1 MAISSQS
8 RDIKFQAETFINLIH
23 ILSQAR
29 NFDKSSPLKS
39 ETELK
44 MNKTTNGQTCFILQG
59 SGFYKHSLDNP
70 NLKCFLVVLF
80 DNLLYHKAARRKIR
94 YLRIQRKTL
103 EDLYILGRKL
113 RVVYQELF
121 AKFPWCSFIHDCLTG
136 IQYFLGTLRTSQA
149 KSGVKSGLT
158 NSSHLSPEHTK
169 LYNKPNQ

>member
-23 ILSQAR
+23 ILSQAW
-29 NFDKSSPLKS
+29 NFDKSSPVKS
-39 ETELK
+39 ESEMN

-80 DNLLYHKAARRKIR
+80 DNLLYHEAARREIR

-103 EDLYILGRKL
+103 EDLFILVVNIWWLL
-113 RVVYQELF
+113 RIISKVSIMIRYN
-121 AKFPWCSFIHDCLTG
+121 G
-136 IQYFLGTLRTSQA
+136 IKRQSSNKRQA
-149 KSGVKSGLT
+149 A
-158 NSSHLSPEHTK
+158 LS
-169 LYNKPNQ
+169 LV

>member
-23 ILSQAR
+23 ILSQAW
-29 NFDKSSPLKS
+29 NFDKSSPVKS
-39 ETELK
+39 ESEVN

-80 DNLLYHKAARRKIR
+80 DNLLYHEAARREIR

-103 EDLYILGRKL
+103 EDLFIWVVNIWWLL
-113 RVVYQELF
+113 RIFSKVSIMIRYNLDKMSIVKQTSS
-121 AKFPWCSFIHDCLTG
+121 CSESRL
-136 IQYFLGTLRTSQA
+136 
-149 KSGVKSGLT
+149 K
-158 NSSHLSPEHTK
+158 
-169 LYNKPNQ
+169 

>member
-1 MAISSQS
+1 
-8 RDIKFQAETFINLIH
+8 
-23 ILSQAR
+23 
-29 NFDKSSPLKS
+29 
-39 ETELK
+39 

-80 DNLLYHKAARRKIR
+80 DNLLYHEAARREIR

-121 AKFPWCSFIHDCLTG
+121 AKLPWCSFISDSLTG
-136 IQYFLGTLRTSQA
+136 IQHFLRRNSLKWPFIIYNQTN
-149 KSGVKSGLT
+149 KSIIMQISI
-158 NSSHLSPEHTK
+158 
-169 LYNKPNQ
+169 NKNI

>member
-23 ILSQAR
+23 ILSQAW
-29 NFDKSSPLKS
+29 NFDKSSPVKS
-39 ETELK
+39 ESEMN

-80 DNLLYHKAARRKIR
+80 DNLLYHEAARREIR

-103 EDLYILGRKL
+103 EDLFILVVNIWWLL
-113 RVVYQELF
+113 RIISKVSIMIRYN
-121 AKFPWCSFIHDCLTG
+121 G
-136 IQYFLGTLRTSQA
+136 IKRQSSNKCQA
-149 KSGVKSGLT
+149 A
-158 NSSHLSPEHTK
+158 LS
-169 LYNKPNQ
+169 LV

>member
-23 ILSQAR
+23 ILSQAW
-29 NFDKSSPLKS
+29 NFDKSSPVKS
-39 ETELK
+39 ESEMN

-80 DNLLYHKAARRKIR
+80 DNLLYHEAARREIR

-103 EDLYILGRKL
+103 EDLFILVVNIWWLL
-113 RVVYQELF
+113 RISKVSIMIRYN
-121 AKFPWCSFIHDCLTG
+121 G
-136 IQYFLGTLRTSQA
+136 IKRQSSNKRQA
-149 KSGVKSGLT
+149 A
-158 NSSHLSPEHTK
+158 LS
-169 LYNKPNQ
+169 LV

>member
-23 ILSQAR
+23 ILSQAW
-29 NFDKSSPLKS
+29 NFDKSSPVKS
-39 ETELK
+39 ESEMN

-80 DNLLYHKAARRKIR
+80 DNLLYHEAARREIR

-103 EDLYILGRKL
+103 EDLFILVVNIWWLL
-113 RVVYQELF
+113 RIISKVSIMIRYNWDNTSIVKQTSS
-121 AKFPWCSFIHDCLTG
+121 CSESCL
-136 IQYFLGTLRTSQA
+136 
-149 KSGVKSGLT
+149 K
-158 NSSHLSPEHTK
+158 
-169 LYNKPNQ
+169 